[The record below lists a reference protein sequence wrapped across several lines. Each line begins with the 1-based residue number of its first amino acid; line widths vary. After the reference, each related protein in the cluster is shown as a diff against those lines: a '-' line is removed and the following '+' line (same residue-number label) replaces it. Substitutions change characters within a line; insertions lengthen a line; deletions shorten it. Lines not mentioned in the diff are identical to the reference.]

1 MKNLMRLLRSYKHII
16 LYLIFGVG
24 TTLVNVA
31 VYSLCAHGLELST
44 TASTCIAWVLSVLFA
59 YLTNRIW
66 VFESRARTA
75 RALLR
80 EAWSF
85 FACRLATGVLDLA
98 IMYLCVDVL
107 GFHDVAVKL
116 LSNVLVVI
124 LNYVASKLFVFT
136 KKGN

>member
-1 MKNLMRLLRSYKHII
+1 MKLKQLLQSYRHMI

-31 VYSLCAHGLELST
+31 VYSLCAHALELPT
-44 TASTCIAWVLSVLFA
+44 TASTCIAWILSVLFA
-59 YLTNRIW
+59 YLTNRFW
-66 VFESRARTA
+66 VFESRAGTV
-75 RALLR
+75 RAILR

-85 FACRLATGVLDLA
+85 FACRLATGALDLA
-98 IMYLCVDVL
+98 IMYVCVDVL

-124 LNYVASKLFVFT
+124 LNYIASKLLVFSQ
-136 KKGN
+136 KEK